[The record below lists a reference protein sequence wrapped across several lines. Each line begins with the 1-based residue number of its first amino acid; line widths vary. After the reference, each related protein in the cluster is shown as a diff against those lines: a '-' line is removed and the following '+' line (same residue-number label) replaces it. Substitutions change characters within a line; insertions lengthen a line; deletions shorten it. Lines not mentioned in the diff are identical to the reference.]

1 MTDFLSVSELGFDNF
16 KAIAKLTGFVCSVT
30 VWRFLLALA
39 GYKQGY
45 LCGAIF
51 VTL

>member
-1 MTDFLSVSELGFDNF
+1 MTDFASIAMLGFDNF
-16 KAIAKLTGFVCSVT
+16 KAIVKLTGFVCSGT
-30 VWRFLLALA
+30 VWRFLLAEA